1 MQTTNEPILT
11 PPVVP
16 LPPVGAPRPNDPGSD
31 SAERMPI
38 RGPLDAVTAILRQP
52 RRVMTQ
58 LHQAPSG
65 RLAIVLLLIAVVCSL
80 LYGVVVGTFSGGAQI
95 WAAAIKTM
103 LVLLASALICLPSL
117 YVFAC
122 LSGAEV
128 RPGELA
134 GLLAAQLALVA
145 VLLVG
150 FAPVAWVFG
159 QSTESV
165 AAMGVLHLVFGLI
178 ATGFGL
184 RFLGNAFRQL
194 NARSRGGLRIWM
206 VIWVTVMLQMT
217 TALRPLIGP
226 ADSFLPATK
235 QFFLQHWFD
244 CLK

>member
-1 MQTTNEPILT
+1 MQTTNEQNLT

-16 LPPVGAPRPNDPGSD
+16 SPPITAPNPNDPGSA
-31 SAERMPI
+31 AERAPI

-58 LHQAPSG
+58 LHQTPAG
-65 RLAIVLLLIAVVCSL
+65 RLALVLLLIAAVCSL
-80 LYGVVVGTFSGGAQI
+80 LYGVVIGTFSGGTQV
-95 WAAAIKTM
+95 WAAALKTM

-134 GLLAAQLALVA
+134 GLVAAQLALMA

-165 AAMGVLHLVFGLI
+165 AAMGVLHLVFGLV
-178 ATGFGL
+178 AAVFGL
-184 RFLGNAFRQL
+184 RFLGSAFGHL
-194 NARSRGGLRIWM
+194 NARSKGGLRIWM

-217 TALRPLIGP
+217 TALRPLIGS
-226 ADSFLPATK
+226 ADTFLPAIK
-235 QFFLQHWFD
+235 QFFLQHWFE

>member
-1 MQTTNEPILT
+1 MNEPNLT

-16 LPPVGAPRPNDPGSD
+16 SPPITAPNPNDPGSA
-31 SAERMPI
+31 AERAPI

-58 LHQAPSG
+58 LHQAPAG
-65 RLAIVLLLIAVVCSL
+65 RLALVLLLIAAVCSL
-80 LYGVVVGTFSGGAQI
+80 LYGVVIGTFSGGGQV
-95 WAAAIKTM
+95 WAAAVKAM

-134 GLLAAQLALVA
+134 GLVAAQLALMA

-165 AAMGVLHLVFGLI
+165 AAMGVLHLAFGLI
-178 ATGFGL
+178 ATGFSL
-184 RFLGNAFRQL
+184 RFLANAFGHL
-194 NARSRGGLRIWM
+194 NARSKGGLRIWM
-206 VIWVTVMLQMT
+206 LIWVTVMLQMT
-217 TALRPLIGP
+217 TALRPLIGS

-235 QFFLQHWFD
+235 QFFLQHWLE